1 MSNATLPDW
10 ERLLS
15 SAARLQKIPPGA
27 VLVGGTAASV
37 HVHHRFSC
45 DADHTL
51 TNMKEDFDGI
61 LQKLESVAG
70 LEEGNSSCGAC
81 RSASF

>member
-15 SAARLQKIPPGA
+15 SAARLQK
-27 VLVGGTAASV
+27 
-37 HVHHRFSC
+37 
-45 DADHTL
+45 
-51 TNMKEDFDGI
+51 
-61 LQKLESVAG
+61 LESVAG
-70 LEEGNSSCGAC
+70 LEEGESSCGAC